1 MRTEQ
6 PRIESDAANPFGHEA
21 GVLAWRGSFDP
32 LLFARDCGIDL
43 DFWQQELLRDRG
55 RARLA
60 ALPLSPVG
68 QDNDHRGGGD

>member
-1 MRTEQ
+1 VT
-6 PRIESDAANPFGHEA
+6 
-21 GVLAWRGSFDP
+21 WRGSFDP